1 MRRQVLTLPDLGDA
15 QRNARFD
22 ALIMDFARKVCR
34 VMAGS
39 E

>member
-1 MRRQVLTLPDLGDA
+1 VLTLPDLGDA